1 VRRTRRALSAAP
13 VIPGEQGPSAAF
25 RPAWPLLRHQPLGFE
40 SLIGASH
47 ALLGELKRSVLVTES
62 ETDIAR
68 ALTLVNGAKTRAE
81 EIAYI
86 LRDEILIG
94 QYRTGERLPSE
105 RDLVARFKV
114 NRGAV
119 REATKI
125 LSELGLVS
133 VQPGGARIVAVEE
146 ATLSILGPLLDLRA
160 EVRPH
165 LVIEFVEVF
174 SALMAL
180 SSRLAMS
187 QASSEERAQL
197 LDILDRYDPNAEAG
211 QIRNVMSDFMAA
223 SIDIH
228 QNLVLRLIGNG
239 LRSQLVG
246 RLEAIESDQTLDR
259 ALISAMRNAI
269 ESNDANLLATT
280 VIKHFDHA
288 KLRLINL
295 IDSSTSAET
304 GFVRNDL

>member
-1 VRRTRRALSAAP
+1 
-13 VIPGEQGPSAAF
+13 
-25 RPAWPLLRHQPLGFE
+25 LGFE

-105 RDLVARFKV
+105 RDLVARFKA

>member
-1 VRRTRRALSAAP
+1 M
-13 VIPGEQGPSAAF
+13 
-25 RPAWPLLRHQPLGFE
+25 
-40 SLIGASH
+40 
-47 ALLGELKRSVLVTES
+47 TES
-62 ETDIAR
+62 ETGVAT

-81 EIAYI
+81 EIAYV

-94 QYRTGERLPSE
+94 QYRAGERLPSE

-133 VQPGGARIVAVEE
+133 VQPGGARIVAIEE

-187 QASSEERAQL
+187 KATSEERAQL
-197 LDILDRYDPNAEAG
+197 VSILDRYDPKSETG
-211 QIRNVMSDFMAA
+211 QIRNVMSDFMVA

-246 RLEAIESDQTLDR
+246 RLEATDSDQTLDQ

-280 VIKHFDHA
+280 VIKHFDNA

-295 IDSSTSAET
+295 INASTSAQT

>member
-1 VRRTRRALSAAP
+1 M
-13 VIPGEQGPSAAF
+13 
-25 RPAWPLLRHQPLGFE
+25 
-40 SLIGASH
+40 
-47 ALLGELKRSVLVTES
+47 TES
-62 ETDIAR
+62 ETGVAT

-81 EIAYI
+81 EIAFV
-86 LRDEILIG
+86 LRDEILVG
-94 QYRTGERLPSE
+94 QYRAGERLPSE

-133 VQPGGARIVAVEE
+133 VQPGGARIVAIEE

-187 QASSEERAQL
+187 QATSEERAQL
-197 LDILDRYDPNAEAG
+197 VSILDRYDPNSETG
-211 QIRNVMSDFMAA
+211 QIRTVMSDFMAA

-246 RLEAIESDQTLDR
+246 RLEATDSDQTLDQ
-259 ALISAMRNAI
+259 ALILAMRHAI

-280 VIKHFDHA
+280 VIKHFDNA

-295 IDSSTSAET
+295 IDASTSAQT

>member
-1 VRRTRRALSAAP
+1 M
-13 VIPGEQGPSAAF
+13 
-25 RPAWPLLRHQPLGFE
+25 GFE

>member
-1 VRRTRRALSAAP
+1 M
-13 VIPGEQGPSAAF
+13 
-25 RPAWPLLRHQPLGFE
+25 GFE

-295 IDSSTSAET
+295 SDSSTSAET

>member
-1 VRRTRRALSAAP
+1 M
-13 VIPGEQGPSAAF
+13 
-25 RPAWPLLRHQPLGFE
+25 GFE

-105 RDLVARFKV
+105 RDLVARFKA

>member
-1 VRRTRRALSAAP
+1 
-13 VIPGEQGPSAAF
+13 
-25 RPAWPLLRHQPLGFE
+25 LGFE